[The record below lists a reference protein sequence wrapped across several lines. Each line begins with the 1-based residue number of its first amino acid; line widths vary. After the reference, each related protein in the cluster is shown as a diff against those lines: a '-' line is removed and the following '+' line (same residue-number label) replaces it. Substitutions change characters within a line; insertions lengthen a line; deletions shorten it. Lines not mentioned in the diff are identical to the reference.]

1 VLATSFSATA
11 TSAVASVRRDV
22 DRLATQRTAAG
33 LKPEKHGLVDLL
45 MLKSTP
51 QPPSLS
57 SSSFSPFSS
66 SSSSSTYGAHG
77 QQQQQQQQP
86 REFVYNPTPM
96 RDRPNNQNNQNVGN
110 MFGAGGGRGYSS
122 SSATTAG
129 GGGRHDQQQDDE
141 PDVERRFVSVSNG
154 AIYVASYFTLL
165 DTGGFV
171 ECSNVKRSATSEKV
185 ADLLKCAVEVRQR
198 VRDKGGL

>member
-122 SSATTAG
+122 SAATTAG
-129 GGGRHDQQQDDE
+129 AGGRHDQQQDDE

-154 AIYVASYFTLL
+154 SIYVASYFTLL

-171 ECSNVKRSATSEKV
+171 ECSNLKRSATSEKV
-185 ADLLKCAVEVRQR
+185 ADLLKCTVEVRQR
-198 VRDKGGL
+198 VQDKGNL